1 MKTENNHK
9 KDYRKKIE
17 TQLHNL
23 VEAHLSNINKDA
35 ASKLGKTIQEA
46 VKQIAKKFYKTH
58 FSIET
63 DKNEKVISQLVKAK
77 SIKKLPSKSLPAKA
91 SSIKFDKI
99 IEKKVPKVSATKK
112 TVAVK
117 KVPIAIGIKKA
128 TPIKKAT
135 VKKSTTKKLPIAIGT
150 KKTKSSAPKSNS
162 LLSSIPKEF
171 KMTISKKTSKK

>member
-35 ASKLGKTIQEA
+35 SSKLGKTIQEA

-99 IEKKVPKVSATKK
+99 IEKKESKPTQKVSATKK
-112 TVAVK
+112 TIVVK
-117 KVPIAIGIKKA
+117 KSVAKKA
-128 TPIKKAT
+128 TPIKKAA
-135 VKKSTTKKLPIAIGT
+135 VKKVAAKPVV
-150 KKTKSSAPKSNS
+150 KKTKSSATKSNS